1 MHCYCLFTV
10 SQNTCALFQ
19 LTVEVAENMME
30 RSVTYYIL
38 DIQITGVND
47 YAPLFL
53 FSPYTVY
60 INEDKKP
67 GSVIS
72 NPLPYDFDRGADGT
86 TTSMILG
93 MASSQ
98 K

>member
-1 MHCYCLFTV
+1 M
-10 SQNTCALFQ
+10 
-19 LTVEVAENMME
+19 VEVIKNGKE
-30 RSVTYYIL
+30 RSNILYIL

-72 NPLPYDFDRGADGT
+72 NPLPYDFDKGVDGT
-86 TTSMILG
+86 TVSAILG
-93 MASSQ
+93 NVPLNFALFIVSKFCCYYLSVP
-98 K
+98 